1 MNLHRKAGTCPR
13 SREVLVRRVLE
24 EGWKR
29 FEAAAAAHVSVRTVA
44 KWLRRYREE
53 GLAGLEDRS
62 SRPIASPQRT
72 PESVRDRVVALRKQR
87 LTGREISETTGVR
100 RSTVGRI
107 LRTVGLQRLSRL
119 EAPEPACR
127 YELAAPGDLLHIDI
141 KKLGRIAP
149 GVIGHRITHDR
160 AMRARKVG
168 WEHVYV
174 CVDDHSRLSYVE
186 PLAREDKETA
196 AGFLARALSWFLE
209 QGIAPRRLLSDNG
222 RVFKSDLVKAVCGR
236 FGVRQRF
243 TRPYRPQTNGKAE
256 RFIQTMLREWAYRRP
271 YLSSAKRRRALPR
284 WLHYYNFHRRH
295 SSLGDRPPASRV
307 NNLLSRDI

>member
-1 MNLHRKAGTCPR
+1 
-13 SREVLVRRVLE
+13 VRE

-29 FEAAAAAHVSVRTVA
+29 WQAAAAAHVSVRTVA
-44 KWLRRYREE
+44 KWLRRFRQE
-53 GLAGLEDRS
+53 GLMGLEDRS
-62 SRPIASPQRT
+62 SRPVHSPQGTAASLRN
-72 PESVRDRVVALRKQR
+72 RVLALRRQR
-87 LTGREISETTGVR
+87 LTGREISETTGVP

-107 LRTVGLQRLSRL
+107 LRQAGLPRLSRL
-119 EAPEPACR
+119 EPPEPVRR
-127 YELAAPGDLLHIDI
+127 YERAAPGELLHVDI

-149 GVIGHRITHDR
+149 GLIGHRITHDR
-160 AMRARKVG
+160 TVRARNVG

-174 CVDDHSRLSYVE
+174 CIDDHSRLGYIE
-186 PLAREDKETA
+186 PLPCEDKETT
-196 AGFLARALSWFLE
+196 AGFLARALSWFLA

-222 RVFKSDLVKAVCGR
+222 LVFKSDLVRAVCDR
-236 FGVRQRF
+236 FGVRQLF

-271 YLSSAKRRRALPR
+271 YSSSAKRRRALPR

-307 NNLLSRDI
+307 NNLVSRDI

>member
-29 FEAAAAAHVSVRTVA
+29 QQAATAAHVSVRTVA
-44 KWLRRYREE
+44 KWLKRYRDE
-53 GLAGLEDRS
+53 GLCGLEDRS
-62 SRPIASPQRT
+62 SRPIRSPQRT
-72 PESVRDRVVALRKQR
+72 EASLSDRVLTLRKKR
-87 LTGREISETTGVR
+87 LTGREISATTGVP

-107 LRTVGLQRLSRL
+107 LRAAGLPRLKSL
-119 EAPEPACR
+119 DPPEPVCR
-127 YELAAPGDLLHIDI
+127 YELAAPGDLLHVDI

-149 GVIGHRITHDR
+149 GVVGHRITHDR
-160 AMRARKVG
+160 ATRARRIG

-186 PLAREDKETA
+186 PLAREDKETT

-209 QGIAPRRLLSDNG
+209 QGVAPRRLLSDNG
-222 RVFKSDLVKAVCGR
+222 RVFKSDLVKAVCER
-236 FGVRQRF
+236 FGVRQGF
-243 TRPYRPQTNGKAE
+243 TRPYHPQTNGKAE
-256 RFIQTMLREWAYRRP
+256 RFIQTLLREWAYRRP
-271 YLSSAKRRRALPR
+271 YYSSAKRRRALPR

-307 NNLLSRDI
+307 NNLVSRDS